1 MSEDREKVQMYDDG
15 SNSFKLLWHE
25 LKDVKDVIV
34 HDMKDD
40 LLETFTKADAK
51 IKSYLHYT
59 NEELTKGD
67 EALRKEV
74 EKVERVGFKNNV
86 VLAYEGMDNKTVDER
101 YNQLPGNAEDCEIC
115 RGTGKKEQFKVKD
128 QVPEGAGTEGIYK
141 SITLREPTGRA
152 VFNKDGTVDIES
164 VREKT
169 QWKEDEEVEG
179 RAKRKKFGRS
189 VV

>member
-59 NEELTKGD
+59 N
-67 EALRKEV
+67 
-74 EKVERVGFKNNV
+74 
-86 VLAYEGMDNKTVDER
+86 
-101 YNQLPGNAEDCEIC
+101 
-115 RGTGKKEQFKVKD
+115 
-128 QVPEGAGTEGIYK
+128 
-141 SITLREPTGRA
+141 
-152 VFNKDGTVDIES
+152 
-164 VREKT
+164 
-169 QWKEDEEVEG
+169 
-179 RAKRKKFGRS
+179 
-189 VV
+189 

>member
-115 RGTGKKEQFKVKD
+115 SGTGKKQEDKKPYISV
-128 QVPEGAGTEGIYK
+128 
-141 SITLREPTGRA
+141 R
-152 VFNKDGTVDIES
+152 TVDPDDEM
-164 VREKT
+164 
-169 QWKEDEEVEG
+169 KEVEEG
-179 RAKRKKFGRS
+179 RAKRKKFSRS
-189 VV
+189 SV

>member
-40 LLETFTKADAK
+40 LVETFTKADAK

-115 RGTGKKEQFKVKD
+115 RGTGKKEQND
-128 QVPEGAGTEGIYK
+128 NRYIPDMQIN
-141 SITLREPTGRA
+141 SQL
-152 VFNKDGTVDIES
+152 VDPDDEM
-164 VREKT
+164 K
-169 QWKEDEEVEG
+169 EEVEG
-179 RAKRKKFGRS
+179 RAKEKKFRRS
-189 VV
+189 VI

>member
-74 EKVERVGFKNNV
+74 EKIERVGFKNNV

-115 RGTGKKEQFKVKD
+115 SSKSQTAGISRDFKIEGTIPDMQINS
-128 QVPEGAGTEGIYK
+128 Q
-141 SITLREPTGRA
+141 L
-152 VFNKDGTVDIES
+152 VDS
-164 VREKT
+164 D
-169 QWKEDEEVEG
+169 DEEVEG
-179 RAKRKKFGRS
+179 RAKRKKFSRS
-189 VV
+189 SV

>member
-59 NEELTKGD
+59 NEDLTKGD

-128 QVPEGAGTEGIYK
+128 QVPEGAGTEGIDK
-141 SITLREPTGRA
+141 SITSQEYPTGNRG
-152 VFNKDGTVDIES
+152 VTMGQVDPDTEM
-164 VREKT
+164 
-169 QWKEDEEVEG
+169 KEEAEVEG

>member
-1 MSEDREKVQMYDDG
+1 MSEEDREKVQMYDDG

-59 NEELTKGD
+59 NEELTKEN

-74 EKVERVGFKNNV
+74 EKVERVGFKN
-86 VLAYEGMDNKTVDER
+86 EGTIPDMQINSQLVDS
-101 YNQLPGNAEDCEIC
+101 D
-115 RGTGKKEQFKVKD
+115 
-128 QVPEGAGTEGIYK
+128 
-141 SITLREPTGRA
+141 
-152 VFNKDGTVDIES
+152 
-164 VREKT
+164 
-169 QWKEDEEVEG
+169 DEEVEG
-179 RAKRKKFGRS
+179 RAKRKKFSRS
-189 VV
+189 SV

>member
-1 MSEDREKVQMYDDG
+1 MSEDKEKVQVYDDG

-59 NEELTKGD
+59 NEDLTKGD

-74 EKVERVGFKNNV
+74 EKIERVGFKNNV

-101 YNQLPGNAEDCEIC
+101 YNRLPGNAEDCEIC
-115 RGTGKKEQFKVKD
+115 KGTGKKQDGEQNTLKQPTAAMG
-128 QVPEGAGTEGIYK
+128 QVDPDDEMK
-141 SITLREPTGRA
+141 
-152 VFNKDGTVDIES
+152 
-164 VREKT
+164 
-169 QWKEDEEVEG
+169 EEVEEG
-179 RAKRKKFGRS
+179 RAKRKKFSRS
-189 VV
+189 SV

>member
-40 LLETFTKADAK
+40 LVETFTKADAK

-59 NEELTKGD
+59 NEELTKEN

-115 RGTGKKEQFKVKD
+115 RGTGKKEQDIKKPYISV
-128 QVPEGAGTEGIYK
+128 Q
-141 SITLREPTGRA
+141 
-152 VFNKDGTVDIES
+152 TVDPDTEM
-164 VREKT
+164 K
-169 QWKEDEEVEG
+169 EEVEG
-179 RAKRKKFGRS
+179 RAKEKKYRRS
-189 VV
+189 VI